1 MTMQRVSHAMKLIIA
16 IIQPSRLEAV
26 KAALTEVEVFRLT
39 VMDVQGFGRQRGHTE
54 TFRGHE
60 FSVNLLRKVQL
71 QIAVNEDFVEPTI
84 QAIIKGGRTGPHG
97 QIGDGKIFVLPLE
110 DCIRIRTGERG
121 SEAI

>member
-1 MTMQRVSHAMKLIIA
+1 MKLIIA

-39 VMDVQGFGRQRGHTE
+39 VMDVQGFGRQKGHTE
-54 TFRGHE
+54 VYRGHE

-84 QAIIKGGRTGPHG
+84 EAIIKGGRSGAAG
-97 QIGDGKIFVLPLE
+97 EIGDGKIFVLPLD

-121 SEAI
+121 EEAI